1 MTPTTPPPTTPP
13 PTTPPTT
20 TPLIAAT
27 GTRTA
32 GAEATAAPAPGAGR
46 AAPPDTVTFAVLIGS
61 VRSGRLGPTVTRWF
75 TEQADAR
82 PGPVLD
88 VVDLAGTALAAGART
103 AGDPAA
109 EDEHRAIGRRL
120 AAADGFVIV
129 TPEYNHSYPAALKH
143 LIDSY
148 RQEWYAKPVGFV
160 SYGGLGGG
168 LRAVEHLRGV
178 FAEQHAVCI
187 RDGVSLHGMG
197 PADFAAGGR
206 VAADPQPGASAR
218 HMVGQ
223 LAWWA
228 MALRDARAV
237 RPYQP

>member
-1 MTPTTPPPTTPP
+1 MTPTTQPTTAQ
-13 PTTPPTT
+13 
-20 TPLIAAT
+20 PLT
-27 GTRTA
+27 
-32 GAEATAAPAPGAGR
+32 ATASTETGAVPIPDTARPAP
-46 AAPPDTVTFAVLIGS
+46 TVTLAVLTGS
-61 VRSGRLGPTVTRWF
+61 VRPGGLGPTVTSWF
-75 TEQADAR
+75 TGQAA
-82 PGPVLD
+82 GQLD
-88 VVDLAGTALAAGART
+88 VILDLVDHTGTALAAGA
-103 AGDPAA
+103 ADGPAN

-120 AAADGFVIV
+120 AAADGFVVV

-160 SYGGLGGG
+160 SYGGVGGG

-187 RDGVSLHGMG
+187 RDGVSLHGVR

-206 VAADPQPGASAR
+206 VATDPRPGASAR

-228 MALRDARAV
+228 LALRDARAA